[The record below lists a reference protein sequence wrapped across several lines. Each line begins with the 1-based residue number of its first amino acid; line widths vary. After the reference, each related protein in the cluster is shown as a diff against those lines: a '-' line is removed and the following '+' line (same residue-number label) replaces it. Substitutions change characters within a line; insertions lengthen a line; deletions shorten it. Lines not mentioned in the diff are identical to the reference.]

1 MTLLNPWVLL
11 GALAAAIGLFLGGY
25 AKGRA
30 DMDASYRAEQ
40 LDRIEAA
47 RETERLANRAAAALQ
62 EKRDA
67 ETRRIND
74 RLADALERLRNR
86 PARLPEPAR
95 PSCRGATG
103 AELSGP
109 DGGFLEREAARA
121 DELRAALAQCQAWV
135 KQVTK

>member
-1 MTLLNPWVLL
+1 MMLFNPWVLL
-11 GALAAAIGLFLGGY
+11 GALVATVGLFLGGY
-25 AKGRA
+25 AKGRI
-30 DMDASYRAEQ
+30 DMAASYQSEQ
-40 LDRIEAA
+40 LERLETA
-47 RETERLANRAAAALQ
+47 RETERLANRAAAALK

-67 ETRRIND
+67 EVRRINA

-86 PARLPEPAR
+86 PERMPEPSR
-95 PSCRGATG
+95 PACRGSTG